1 VSELFHV
8 DLRTALTAV
17 ATTIG
22 IYLAFVVSVRITG
35 PRALT
40 STSSFD
46 LACVVALGA
55 VLGRTAL
62 LTDPTLPVGVI
73 ALVTFLAMQALLGS
87 ARQSSRLY
95 GWLNPAPVILI
106 QDGELLR
113 RNMRAAH
120 VVEDELRQA
129 ARRAGA
135 RGLGEIRCAVLERN
149 GAVSVVRAVEP
160 LDPWLLDDIPGSGS
174 SPPRP

>member
-1 VSELFHV
+1 
-8 DLRTALTAV
+8 
-17 ATTIG
+17 
-22 IYLAFVVSVRITG
+22 
-35 PRALT
+35 
-40 STSSFD
+40 
-46 LACVVALGA
+46 
-55 VLGRTAL
+55 
-62 LTDPTLPVGVI
+62 VI

-113 RNMRAAH
+113 RTMRAAH